1 MTSTVAEGIHSL
13 AMVADTRLD
22 ECHEF
27 LRSERGLAFQ
37 TVATYAHHQR
47 GYLGFLRDRG
57 AAPAT
62 AAHVSAYLSGLRA
75 RGLQPP
81 TVFCAAM
88 AVRAYHRFL
97 IARGHAVG
105 DPTAAIRL
113 PGLNSRVVEPLSAGE
128 VGRLLSAPSE
138 RSFAGLRDRA
148 VLEMLYL
155 GLRLG
160 EAMALN
166 VEDVHLEQGYA
177 KVRGKGSKE
186 RVIPIGRCAIA
197 ALECYLGARDRRFA
211 MADGALFLSR
221 TGARLSKGGFWRR
234 FKRHAARAGIA
245 HAHPHLLR
253 HSFAAHLLAGRADLR
268 SIQLLLGHG
277 SLSATQKYLGVG
289 QEALR
294 QTCLTAHPRF

>member
-1 MTSTVAEGIHSL
+1 MWGDV
-13 AMVADTRLD
+13 
-22 ECHEF
+22 
-27 LRSERGLAFQ
+27 
-37 TVATYAHHQR
+37 TYAHHLR
-47 GYLGFLRDRG
+47 GYLGFLQDRG
-57 AAPAT
+57 VDPAAAT
-62 AAHVSAYLSGLRA
+62 EGDVSAHLSRLRT

-97 IARGHAVG
+97 IKRGHAAG
-105 DPTAAIRL
+105 DPTGEIRL
-113 PGLNSRVVEPLSAGE
+113 PGLNSRAVEPLSAAE
-128 VGRLLSAPSE
+128 VERLLAAPSE

-148 VLEMLYL
+148 ALEMLYL

-166 VEDVHLEQGYA
+166 VEDVHLIQGYA

-186 RVIPIGRCAIA
+186 RVIPIGRCAVA
-197 ALECYLGARDRRFA
+197 ALECYLGARGRRFPTA
-211 MADGALFLSR
+211 GDALFLSR
-221 TGARLSKGGFWRR
+221 TGIRLSKGGFWRR

-245 HAHPHLLR
+245 RAHPHLLR

-277 SLSATQKYLGVG
+277 SLSATQRYLGIG

-294 QTCLTAHPRF
+294 RTCLEAHPRF